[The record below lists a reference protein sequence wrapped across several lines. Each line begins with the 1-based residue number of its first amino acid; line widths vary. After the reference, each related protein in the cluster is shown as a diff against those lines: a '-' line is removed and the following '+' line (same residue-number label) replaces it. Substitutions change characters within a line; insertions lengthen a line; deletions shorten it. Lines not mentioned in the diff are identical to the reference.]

1 MSGNLLLDWAIIA
14 ISFFNAILLLW
25 LGFTVLL
32 NSDRRSPGIWVAGA
46 GLLLGA
52 AFFVSHTAIVG
63 RGVITLGVASTI
75 FWWTI
80 AMGPAIILPFAWY
93 AIMLWYAGYWNDPQS
108 DLRRRQRPLLLLTS
122 GGLIV
127 GLLSL
132 AAGMVLLAVP
142 APFLYTLR
150 TFIRWSIAGIPLLA
164 VGYSL
169 YVVLCIG
176 LSLDALRRPGP
187 PRRMMGDLARRR
199 AHPWLVVASLA
210 MLVVSLLVMGVVM
223 WVVQDA
229 RQRTFYDIFLASTR
243 TFAWFDVVIA
253 ALLSFAILMLGQAVV
268 SYEVF
273 TGKSLPRRGLLRHWR
288 SAIILA
294 AGYSMIVGA
303 AFAIELR
310 FIYILLLT
318 AVLMTLFFALFAW
331 SSYEERE
338 RYIAQLRPFITSNR
352 LYDQLLTQATPQDL
366 DLGPPFRTLCANVLD
381 ARLAYLAALG
391 PMAPLVGPPL
401 TYPNR
406 ANLNLPPLADI
417 AAQFTAPTIIT
428 IPLDPGR
435 YQGAV
440 WAVPLWSERGLI
452 GVFLLGEKRG
462 GGLYTQEEI
471 EIARVSGERLIDT
484 QASSEMAR
492 RLMLVQRER
501 LAQTQV
507 IDQQTRRVLHD
518 DLLPALQT
526 AMIKMSSSQLNDEVQ
541 QAVEILTAAH
551 RQISDLLHDM
561 PTITAPDVARLG
573 LIVAFR
579 RAVESE
585 FKASFDAVNWRISA
599 AAEENAGQIPNLTAE
614 VVFYAAREVVRNAAR
629 YGRGEGAWDGEKRP
643 FTLTIT
649 ADWQNGLLLTL
660 EDNGVGLEMTAATNK
675 GSGQGLAL
683 HSTMMAVVG
692 GTLAVESAP
701 GQHTRVVLAL
711 PLGSTL

>member
-1 MSGNLLLDWAIIA
+1 M
-14 ISFFNAILLLW
+14 
-25 LGFTVLL
+25 
-32 NSDRRSPGIWVAGA
+32 
-46 GLLLGA
+46 
-52 AFFVSHTAIVG
+52 
-63 RGVITLGVASTI
+63 
-75 FWWTI
+75 
-80 AMGPAIILPFAWY
+80 
-93 AIMLWYAGYWNDPQS
+93 
-108 DLRRRQRPLLLLTS
+108 
-122 GGLIV
+122 
-127 GLLSL
+127 
-132 AAGMVLLAVP
+132 
-142 APFLYTLR
+142 R

-440 WAVPLWSERGLI
+440 WAVPLWSEHGLI
-452 GVFLLGEKRG
+452 GVFLLAEKRG

-573 LIVAFR
+573 LIVALR

-599 AAEENAGQIPNLTAE
+599 AAEANAGQIPNLTAE

-629 YGRGEGAWDGEKRP
+629 YGRGDGAWDGEKRP

>member
-1 MSGNLLLDWAIIA
+1 MSGNLFLDWAVIA
-14 ISFFNAILLLW
+14 TSFFNAILLLW
-25 LGFTVLL
+25 LGVTVLL
-32 NSDRRSPGIWVAGA
+32 NSDRRTLGVWAASG

-63 RGVITLGVASTI
+63 RGVISLGWASTI

-80 AMGPAIILPFAWY
+80 AMVPAIILPFAWY
-93 AIMLWYAGYWNDPQS
+93 VIMLWYSGFWNDPQS
-108 DLRRRQRPLLLLTS
+108 DLRHRQRPFLLLAS
-122 GGLIV
+122 AGLAL

-132 AAGMVLLAVP
+132 AAGMVLLLVP
-142 APFLYTLR
+142 SPQFYSLR
-150 TFIRWSIAGIPLLA
+150 GVIRWSVAGIPLLA
-164 VGYSL
+164 VGYSF

-187 PRRMMGDLARRR
+187 PRRVMGDLARRR

-210 MLVVSLLVMGVVM
+210 MLAVSFLVMGVVS

-229 RQRTFYDIFLASTR
+229 RQRTFYDIFSASTR
-243 TFAWFDVVIA
+243 TFAWLDLIIA
-253 ALLSFAILMLGQAVV
+253 ALLTFAILMLGQAIV

-294 AGYSMIVGA
+294 AGYSLIVGA
-303 AFAIELR
+303 AFAIQLR

-331 SSYEERE
+331 SSYAERE

-352 LYDQLLTQATPQDL
+352 LYDQLLTQSAPQEL
-366 DLGPPFRTLCANVLD
+366 DLGPPFRTLCTDVLD

-401 TYPNR
+401 TYPQRENFT
-406 ANLNLPPLADI
+406 LPPLTDI
-417 AAQFTAPTIIT
+417 AAQFSLPETMTIL
-428 IPLDPGR
+428 LDPKR

-452 GVFLLGEKRG
+452 GVFLLGEKRS

-484 QASSEMAR
+484 QASAEMAR
-492 RLMLVQRER
+492 RLMVVQRER

-518 DLLPALQT
+518 DILPALQT
-526 AMIKMSSSQLNDEVQ
+526 AMIKMSSSQLNGEMQ
-541 QAVEILTAAH
+541 QAVETLTAAH
-551 RQISDLLHDM
+551 RQISDLLHAM

-573 LIVAFR
+573 LLPALQRV
-579 RAVESE
+579 VENE
-585 FKASFDAVNWRISA
+585 FKAAFDAVHWHISA
-599 AAEENAGQIPNLTAE
+599 AAQVNAAQIPILTAE

-629 YGRGEGAWDGEKRP
+629 YGRGHSGKDEEKRP
-643 FTLTIT
+643 FILTIT
-649 ADWQNGLLLTL
+649 ADWRDGLLLTL
-660 EDNGVGLEMTAATNK
+660 EDNGVGLEMTAATHK

-692 GTLAVESAP
+692 GTLAVESVP
-701 GQHTRVVLAL
+701 DQHTRVVLSL
-711 PLGSTL
+711 PLS

>member
-1 MSGNLLLDWAIIA
+1 
-14 ISFFNAILLLW
+14 
-25 LGFTVLL
+25 
-32 NSDRRSPGIWVAGA
+32 
-46 GLLLGA
+46 
-52 AFFVSHTAIVG
+52 
-63 RGVITLGVASTI
+63 
-75 FWWTI
+75 
-80 AMGPAIILPFAWY
+80 
-93 AIMLWYAGYWNDPQS
+93 
-108 DLRRRQRPLLLLTS
+108 
-122 GGLIV
+122 
-127 GLLSL
+127 
-132 AAGMVLLAVP
+132 
-142 APFLYTLR
+142 
-150 TFIRWSIAGIPLLA
+150 
-164 VGYSL
+164 
-169 YVVLCIG
+169 
-176 LSLDALRRPGP
+176 
-187 PRRMMGDLARRR
+187 MMGDLARRR

>member
-1 MSGNLLLDWAIIA
+1 MSGNLFLDWAVIA

-32 NSDRRSPGIWVAGA
+32 NSDRRSPGLWAAGA

-52 AFFVSHTAIVG
+52 AFFISHTAIIG
-63 RGVITLGVASTI
+63 RGVITLGLASAI

-80 AMGPAIILPFAWY
+80 AMVPAIILPFAWY
-93 AIMLWYAGYWNDPQS
+93 VITLWYSGFWNDPLS
-108 DLRRRQRPLLLLTS
+108 NLRRRQRPWLLLTS
-122 GGLIV
+122 GGLAL

-132 AAGMVLLAVP
+132 AAGVVLLAMP
-142 APFLYTLR
+142 SPNLDNLR
-150 TFIRWSIAGIPLLA
+150 LFIRWSVAGIPLLA

-169 YVVLCIG
+169 YVILCIG

-187 PRRMMGDLARRR
+187 PRRVMGDLARRR
-199 AHPWLVVASLA
+199 AHPWLVAASLA
-210 MLVVSLLVMGVVM
+210 MLVVSLLVTGVVL

-229 RQRTFYDIFLASTR
+229 RQRTFFDIYLASTR
-243 TFAWFDVVIA
+243 TFAWFDVIIA
-253 ALLSFAILMLGQAVV
+253 ALLAFAILMLGQAVV

-273 TGKSLPRRGLLRHWR
+273 TGKTLPRRGLLRHWR

-294 AGYSMIVGA
+294 AGYSLIVGA

-331 SSYEERE
+331 SSYAERE
-338 RYIAQLRPFITSNR
+338 RYIARLRPFITSNR

-366 DLGPPFRTLCANVLD
+366 DLGPPFRTLCADVLD

-401 TYPNR
+401 THPR
-406 ANLNLPPLADI
+406 RETFSLPPLTDVVAR
-417 AAQFTAPTIIT
+417 FTSPTALP
-428 IPLDPGR
+428 IPLDPAR
-435 YQGAV
+435 YQDAV

-452 GVFLLGEKRG
+452 GVFLLGEKRS

-471 EIARVSGERLIDT
+471 EVARVSGERLIDT
-484 QASSEMAR
+484 QASAEMAR

-518 DLLPALQT
+518 DILPALQT
-526 AMIKMSSSQLNDEVQ
+526 AMIKMSSSQLNGEMQ
-541 QAVEILTAAH
+541 QAVETLTAAH

-573 LIVAFR
+573 LLPALQRV
-579 RAVESE
+579 VESE
-585 FKASFDAVNWRISA
+585 FRSSFEAVEWQVSPA
-599 AAEENAGQIPNLTAE
+599 ALANAGQIPSLTAE
-614 VVFYAAREVVRNAAR
+614 VVFYAAREAVRNAAK
-629 YGRGEGAWDGEKRP
+629 YGRDGELQRP

-660 EDNGVGLEMTAATNK
+660 EDNGVGLEMTGATNK

-692 GTLAVESAP
+692 GTLAIESAP
-701 GQHTRVVLAL
+701 GQHTRVILSL
-711 PLGSTL
+711 PMVSSL

>member
-63 RGVITLGVASTI
+63 RGVITLSVASTI

-80 AMGPAIILPFAWY
+80 AMVPAIILPFAWY

-210 MLVVSLLVMGVVM
+210 MLGVSLLVMGVVM

-294 AGYSMIVGA
+294 AGYSVIVGA

-352 LYDQLLTQATPQDL
+352 LYDQLLTQATPQDV

-406 ANLNLPPLADI
+406 ETLSLPPLADI
-417 AAQFTAPTIIT
+417 TTQFTSPTVMT

-452 GVFLLGEKRG
+452 GVFLLGEKRS

-573 LIVAFR
+573 LIVALR

-585 FKASFDAVNWRISA
+585 FKASFDAVKWHISA
-599 AAEENAGQIPNLTAE
+599 AAAENAGQIPNLTAE

-629 YGRGEGAWDGEKRP
+629 YGRGEEVWHGEKRP

-660 EDNGVGLEMTAATNK
+660 EDNGVGLEMTAATNR

-711 PLGSTL
+711 PLVSTP

>member
-63 RGVITLGVASTI
+63 RGVITLSVASTI

-80 AMGPAIILPFAWY
+80 AMVPAIVLPFAWY

-294 AGYSMIVGA
+294 AGYSVIVGA

-352 LYDQLLTQATPQDL
+352 LYDQLLTQATPQDV

-406 ANLNLPPLADI
+406 ETLSLPPLADI
-417 AAQFTAPTIIT
+417 TAQFTSPTVMT

-452 GVFLLGEKRG
+452 GVFLLGEKRS

-573 LIVAFR
+573 LIVALR

-585 FKASFDAVNWRISA
+585 FKASFDAVNWQISA
-599 AAEENAGQIPNLTAE
+599 AAAENAGQIPNLTAE

-629 YGRGEGAWDGEKRP
+629 YGRGEGVWHGEKRP
-643 FTLTIT
+643 FTLNIT

-692 GTLAVESAP
+692 GTLAVESAL

-711 PLGSTL
+711 PLVSTL

>member
-14 ISFFNAILLLW
+14 VSFFNAILLLW

-63 RGVITLGVASTI
+63 RGVITLSVASTI

-80 AMGPAIILPFAWY
+80 AMVPAIILPFAWY

-294 AGYSMIVGA
+294 AGYSVIVGA

-366 DLGPPFRTLCANVLD
+366 DLGPPFRTLCTNVLD

-401 TYPNR
+401 THPR
-406 ANLNLPPLADI
+406 REIFSLPPLADI
-417 AAQFTAPTIIT
+417 VAHLTSPTALP
-428 IPLDPGR
+428 IPLDPTH

-452 GVFLLGEKRG
+452 GVFLLGEKRS

-541 QAVEILTAAH
+541 QAVEILTVAH

-561 PTITAPDVARLG
+561 PTITAPEVARLG
-573 LIVAFR
+573 LITALQ

-585 FKASFDAVNWRISA
+585 FKASFDAVNWHISA

-629 YGRGEGAWDGEKRP
+629 YGRGEGAWNVEKRP

-660 EDNGVGLEMTAATNK
+660 EDNGVGLEMTATTNK

-692 GTLAVESAP
+692 GTLTVESAP
-701 GQHTRVVLAL
+701 GQHTSVALAL
-711 PLGSTL
+711 PLVSTL

>member
-1 MSGNLLLDWAIIA
+1 MSGNLFLDWAIIA
-14 ISFFNAILLLW
+14 VSFFNAILLLW

-32 NSDRRSPGIWVAGA
+32 NSDRRSPGLWAAGA

-52 AFFVSHTAIVG
+52 AFFISHTAIIG
-63 RGVITLGVASTI
+63 RGVITLELGSTI

-80 AMGPAIILPFAWY
+80 AMVPAIVLPYAWY
-93 AIMLWYAGYWNDPQS
+93 IITLWYSGFWNDRHS

-122 GGLIV
+122 AGLAL

-132 AAGMVLLAVP
+132 AAGMMLLAVP
-142 APFLYTLR
+142 SSSLTNLR
-150 TFIRWSIAGIPLLA
+150 LFIRWSVAGIPLLA
-164 VGYSL
+164 VGYSI

-187 PRRMMGDLARRR
+187 PRRVMGDLARRR
-199 AHPWLVVASLA
+199 AHPWMVAASLA
-210 MLVVSLLVMGVVM
+210 MLLVSLLVTSVVL

-229 RQRTFYDIFLASTR
+229 RQRTFFDIYLSATR
-243 TFAWFDVVIA
+243 TFAWFDVIIA
-253 ALLSFAILMLGQAVV
+253 VLLAFAILMLGQAVV
-268 SYEVF
+268 LYEVF
-273 TGKSLPRRGLLRHWR
+273 TGKTLPRRGLLRHWR

-294 AGYSMIVGA
+294 AGYSLVVGA
-303 AFAIELR
+303 AFAIQLR
-310 FIYILLLT
+310 YIYILLLT

-331 SSYEERE
+331 SSYAERE

-366 DLGPPFRTLCANVLD
+366 DLGPPFRTLCADVLD

-391 PMAPLVGPPL
+391 PLAPLVGPPL
-401 TYPNR
+401 THPR
-406 ANLNLPPLADI
+406 RENLNLPPLTDL
-417 AAQFTAPTIIT
+417 AAGFSSPAALPL
-428 IPLDPGR
+428 PLDPAL

-452 GVFLLGEKRG
+452 GVFLLGEKRSG
-462 GGLYTQEEI
+462 SLYTQEEI

-484 QASSEMAR
+484 QASAEMAR

-518 DLLPALQT
+518 DILPALQT
-526 AMIKMSSSQLNDEVQ
+526 AMIKMSSSQLNGEMQ
-541 QAVEILTAAH
+541 QAVETLTAAH

-561 PTITAPDVARLG
+561 PTITAPEVARLG
-573 LIVAFR
+573 LLPALQRV
-579 RAVESE
+579 VDNE
-585 FKASFDAVNWRISA
+585 FKASFDAVVWQITPA
-599 AAEENAGQIPNLTAE
+599 AQHNSGQIPSLTAE
-614 VVFYAAREVVRNAAR
+614 VVFYAAREAVRNAAR
-629 YGRGEGAWDGEKRP
+629 YGRGEGAQEGEKRP
-643 FTLTIT
+643 FTLTLT

-660 EDNGVGLEMTAATNK
+660 EDNGVGLEMTGATNK

-692 GTLAVESAP
+692 GTLTIESVRH
-701 GQHTRVVLAL
+701 QHTRVVLTL
-711 PLGSTL
+711 PLP